1 MTIIRRLL
9 GFLRPFTGQ
18 VLLSIL
24 LGVATIAG
32 AIGLLGTSADLIA
45 RAALHPSIAALQV
58 AIVGVR
64 FFGISRA
71 VFRYLERLV
80 SHSVNFRLLAQLR
93 TWFYQ
98 AVEPLAPAR
107 LTDYQGGD
115 LLSRAVGDIET
126 LENFYVRAVAPPLVA
141 SLVSLGMS
149 LFVGGFHPALGLLL
163 AGGLLVSGI
172 GVPVV
177 TRILARQPG
186 RRLVAQR
193 ARLSAAVVDGLQGL
207 PELLLYNRTADALDL
222 IQQTGRAM
230 GASQLRLTWA
240 GALANALNLGLML
253 LTLVGVLWL
262 AIPLVAAA
270 ELPGVLLAVLVQLT
284 LASFEAVLPLA
295 GAAQHLESAL
305 EAGRRLFTL
314 AAEPPLVVEP
324 GQPLPPPTSADL
336 ALVNLTF
343 SYAPELPPALRNLS
357 LELPAGRRVA
367 VVGPSGA
374 GKSTLANLLLRFW
387 PHIPGQILL
396 AGHPLGDYSFAD
408 SRRMLGVISARTQIF
423 TATVRENLLLARPE
437 ATDDQLAAV
446 LARVQ
451 LAEWLAG
458 LPEGLDTWLGE
469 QGHQMSAGE
478 RQRLALA
485 RLLLQD
491 VPIWILD
498 EPTASL
504 DALTEQALI
513 RTLLELSTGRS
524 VLWITHRL
532 TGLADLDEI
541 LTLDGGIVLERGRHA
556 DLVTANGLYAHL
568 WQLQNREII

>member
-186 RRLVAQR
+186 RRLVAER

-314 AAEPPLVVEP
+314 AAE
-324 GQPLPPPTSADL
+324 
-336 ALVNLTF
+336 
-343 SYAPELPPALRNLS
+343 
-357 LELPAGRRVA
+357 
-367 VVGPSGA
+367 
-374 GKSTLANLLLRFW
+374 
-387 PHIPGQILL
+387 
-396 AGHPLGDYSFAD
+396 
-408 SRRMLGVISARTQIF
+408 
-423 TATVRENLLLARPE
+423 
-437 ATDDQLAAV
+437 
-446 LARVQ
+446 
-451 LAEWLAG
+451 
-458 LPEGLDTWLGE
+458 
-469 QGHQMSAGE
+469 
-478 RQRLALA
+478 
-485 RLLLQD
+485 
-491 VPIWILD
+491 
-498 EPTASL
+498 
-504 DALTEQALI
+504 
-513 RTLLELSTGRS
+513 
-524 VLWITHRL
+524 
-532 TGLADLDEI
+532 
-541 LTLDGGIVLERGRHA
+541 
-556 DLVTANGLYAHL
+556 
-568 WQLQNREII
+568 

>member
-141 SLVSLGMS
+141 GLVSLGMS

-186 RRLVAQR
+186 RRLVAER

-396 AGHPLGDYSFAD
+396 AGHPLGAYSFAD

-437 ATDDQLAAV
+437 ATDDQLATV

-491 VPIWILD
+491 APIWILD

-556 DLVTANGLYAHL
+556 DLITANGLYAHL